1 MKIKTVESFTLDECR
16 EYLKNHPERD
26 DVRERMEW
34 LERQEA
40 QKSQKEQSQIEWK
53 REEQKQKQEQIRREI
68 EDLSQYE
75 ETQEQPFQDDAAS
88 VRWIDKRQFLETR
101 RFGRMF
107 RRSVI
112 LRRLIKF
119 FGGLIIFVA
128 FPLFL
133 YSVIVDI
140 TDNPFSYI
148 LTSGLVDLEL
158 IEINKDQSCY
168 YVGWLWGPVA
178 FIAFSLI
185 LVLSVAMLVFSS
197 FPLLKAYNVE
207 DRHYVKT
214 GDYILMQNK
223 EGKIALCK
231 VLRVRIRQVLGFCHD
246 SIRACG
252 NGSYICQIGSRY
264 GLYNTDLKK
273 MMLPV
278 EYDNIKYTE
287 EGNILAVKDAVE
299 YRFTGKGYRIIN

>member
-34 LERQEA
+34 LERQE
-40 QKSQKEQSQIEWK
+40 E
-53 REEQKQKQEQIRREI
+53 QKQEQQTHEQIRRQMG
-68 EDLSQYE
+68 DQTSQNE
-75 ETQEQPFQDDAAS
+75 KTPEQPLQDDAAS
-88 VRWIDKRQFLETR
+88 VRWIDKRQFMETR

-133 YSVIVDI
+133 YSVIVEI

-158 IEINKDQSCY
+158 IEIGKDQSCY

-185 LVLSVAMLVFSS
+185 LVLSVAMLIFSS

-246 SIRACG
+246 SIRECG

-287 EGNILAVKDAVE
+287 EGTILAEKDGVV
-299 YRFTGKGYRIIN
+299 YRFTGKGYRKID

>member
-34 LERQEA
+34 LERQE
-40 QKSQKEQSQIEWK
+40 
-53 REEQKQKQEQIRREI
+53 EQKQEEQTHEQIRRQG
-68 EDLSQYE
+68 DQTSQNE
-75 ETQEQPFQDDAAS
+75 KTPEQPLQDDAAS
-88 VRWIDKRQFLETR
+88 VRWIDKQQFLETR
-101 RFGRMF
+101 RFRRMF
-107 RRSVI
+107 RRTVI
-112 LRRLIKF
+112 LYPIIKLMMLLA
-119 FGGLIIFVA
+119 GFVLYIV

-133 YSVIVDI
+133 YCIAVDI
-140 TDNPFSYI
+140 TENPIIKWLTRDLCSIDLLYLSDYGYMLGFVWNPI
-148 LTSGLVDLEL
+148 L
-158 IEINKDQSCY
+158 
-168 YVGWLWGPVA
+168 
-178 FIAFSLI
+178 FIAGCSAILSILLLI
-185 LVLSVAMLVFSS
+185 FSS

-246 SIRACG
+246 SIRECG

-287 EGNILAVKDAVE
+287 EGTILAEKDGVV
-299 YRFTGKGYRIIN
+299 YRFTGKGYRKID